1 MDRRVAPGQGHG
13 PRLKPG
19 KPDTGPKRARRL
31 TRLPTDLGLSRQVLL
46 GGTFGRAP
54 PAGPHLPPP
63 ARLRHPMSGNSTP
76 PAAPAITS
84 FAGPSHAHGLNPFP
98 RLGQRV
104 EPQQRRIGGDPADA
118 PHHGRGGSNTAEMAV
133 PHDTGSRTNTGKTRS
148 VIPRYLVRTEWRLTI
163 NSHNR
168 SRSAPAVDT
177 ARTSQDSAPISTR
190 ADGSASRFLHHDGR
204 RARP

>member
-1 MDRRVAPGQGHG
+1 MPQRAETTHTLTHG
-13 PRLKPG
+13 FGSEP
-19 KPDTGPKRARRL
+19 A
-31 TRLPTDLGLSRQVLL
+31 
-46 GGTFGRAP
+46 GRAGGHIWARSTGWAP
-54 PAGPHLPPP
+54 SPPP

-76 PAAPAITS
+76 PATPAITS